1 MDGNNITHVET
12 KKDKAFSIV
21 AVAAGGASFLYG
33 LPCAIVALVFASIY
47 KKNVGGYND
56 MAKLGKTFATITII
70 INAVALGLVVT
81 YYAICALI
89 GILAI
94 VVYVFIYIIALIS
107 MLVLSGL

>member
-1 MDGNNITHVET
+1 MDENKTVHVET

-70 INAVALGLVVT
+70 INAVVLGLYVT
-81 YYAICALI
+81 YYAVAAIL
-89 GILAI
+89 GILALIAYVAINI
-94 VVYVFIYIIALIS
+94 VVFILALL
-107 MLVLSGL
+107 MSGL